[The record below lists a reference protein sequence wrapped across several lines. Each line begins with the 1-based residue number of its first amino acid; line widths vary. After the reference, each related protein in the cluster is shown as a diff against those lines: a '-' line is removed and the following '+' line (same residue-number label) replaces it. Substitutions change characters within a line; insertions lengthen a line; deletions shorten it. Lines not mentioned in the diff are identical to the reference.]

1 MLEQDLREF
10 KCPQQFIQFKLGL
23 KQANLNQ
30 QSIKST
36 LTLAQSTSDIERF
49 LQKYNYHYQLQK
61 QLGLLMVEPRRV

>member
-30 QSIKST
+30 QSIKFI
-36 LTLAQSTSDIERF
+36 LMLAQSTSDIERF
-49 LQKYNYHYQLQK
+49 LQKHNYHYQLQK
-61 QLGLLMVEPRRV
+61 QLGLLMVEPHRV